1 MYAFTVISTAEGL
14 GNKLGRAI
22 LQVKK
27 KMRKKRTSVPPHL
40 TRFFFSVGRYTFL
53 KTSGFNCLWIT
64 SLYFPVAMR
73 VSKGVKEDFCQE
85 TVVFLLQTN
94 VPAGNAANEPI

>member
-1 MYAFTVISTAEGL
+1 MYAFTVISMAEGL
-14 GNKLGRAI
+14 GNKLGKAI

-27 KMRKKRTSVPPHL
+27 KMRKKRNVCASPSYTG
-40 TRFFFSVGRYTFL
+40 FSVRRYTFL

-64 SLYFPVAMR
+64 SLYFPAAMQ